1 MDLLLLGVTA
11 ASLALAACMTL
22 VAWKLR
28 RDARRRSDAR
38 VAVLESL
45 AFGEPDVDAE
55 PESAAVVREPI
66 TEQMSVPVGE
76 PIVDDVPVPIAVVP
90 TADQLTHAPL
100 AQAPR
105 DVHRPT
111 WDAALGARLGRS
123 ITAID
128 IEPEAET
135 PADEQMFVPAVATS
149 SSGPR
154 RVLVLAAV
162 VVVMIGGV
170 SAAYLLRGDLSLPSF
185 ATTTFTPAQTARQD
199 VAPLE
204 LLSLRHTVAGPG
216 QFTVTGLVQNPQ
228 QGRHVA
234 GLVAVVYLF
243 DAQGRYLASGK
254 TPLEYPSL
262 RPGDEAPFV
271 VTIPATGDEVSR
283 YRVGFRLED
292 GAVVAHVDR
301 RGQPPASTTGE
312 AIDPE
317 QSSGV
322 PRARRIG

>member
-11 ASLALAACMTL
+11 ASLTLALGMTF

-38 VAVLESL
+38 VAVLETL
-45 AFGEPDVDAE
+45 AFSE
-55 PESAAVVREPI
+55 PEDDGEFESTTMRAEAPVRPVP
-66 TEQMSVPVGE
+66 SVPE
-76 PIVDDVPVPIAVVP
+76 APEPVPIPAV
-90 TADQLTHAPL
+90 DRLTHAPL
-100 AQAPR
+100 APPAN
-105 DVHRPT
+105 DAKRPV
-111 WDAALGARLGRS
+111 WDGALGARLGRS
-123 ITAID
+123 ITTID
-128 IEPEAET
+128 VEPEA
-135 PADEQMFVPAVATS
+135 PADDRMFVPAVPTS

-170 SAAYLLRGDLSLPSF
+170 SAAYVLGGDLSIPSF
-185 ATTTFTPAQTARQD
+185 ATTAPSAPQAQARQD

-204 LLSLRHTVAGPG
+204 LLSLRHTVGAPG

-228 QGRHVA
+228 LGRHVS
-234 GLVAVVYLF
+234 GLVVVVYLF

-271 VTIPATGDEVSR
+271 VTIPASGDDVSR
-283 YRVGFRLED
+283 YRVGFRLKD

-312 AIDPE
+312 AIDPD
-317 QSSGV
+317 QSSGA

>member
-1 MDLLLLGVTA
+1 MDLLLLGLTA
-11 ASLALAACMTL
+11 ASLAVAACMTL
-22 VAWKLR
+22 VALKLR
-28 RDARRRSDAR
+28 GDARRRSDAR

-45 AFGEPDVDAE
+45 AFGEPEVDVRHEFESDAVMPE
-55 PESAAVVREPI
+55 PAVIEAPAPEPL
-66 TEQMSVPVGE
+66 PARAPAPA
-76 PIVDDVPVPIAVVP
+76 PIPAV
-90 TADQLTHAPL
+90 DQLTHAPI
-100 AQAPR
+100 AQPAR
-105 DVHRPT
+105 DVSRPV
-111 WDAALGARLGRS
+111 WDAALGTRPGRS

-128 IEPEAET
+128 VEPTT
-135 PADEQMFVPAVATS
+135 PADEPMFVPAVPS

-154 RVLVLAAV
+154 RILVLAAV

-170 SAAYLLRGDLSLPSF
+170 SAAYVLSGDLSLPGF
-185 ATTTFTPAQTARQD
+185 ATTTFGSPQTPARQD
-199 VAPLE
+199 AAPLE
-204 LLSLRHTVAGPG
+204 LLSLRHTVGAPG

-228 QGRHVA
+228 QGRHVS

-254 TPLEYPSL
+254 TPLEYPAL

-271 VTIPATGDEVSR
+271 VTIPSAGDDVSR

-312 AIDPE
+312 AIGSDPA
-317 QSSGV
+317 SGA

>member
-11 ASLALAACMTL
+11 ASLTLALGMTL

-45 AFGEPDVDAE
+45 AFSE
-55 PESAAVVREPI
+55 PEDNGEFESGTMR
-66 TEQMSVPVGE
+66 TEVPVIPVPSVPE
-76 PIVDDVPVPIAVVP
+76 APQPVPIPA
-90 TADQLTHAPL
+90 ADRLTHAPL
-100 AQAPR
+100 AQPAR
-105 DVHRPT
+105 DANRPV
-111 WDAALGARLGRS
+111 WDGALGARLGRS

-128 IEPEAET
+128 VEPEA
-135 PADEQMFVPAVATS
+135 PADDRMFVPAVPTS

-170 SAAYLLRGDLSLPSF
+170 SAAYVLRGDLSIPSF
-185 ATTTFTPAQTARQD
+185 ATTTLGGPQAQARQD

-204 LLSLRHTVAGPG
+204 LLSLRHTVGAPG

-228 QGRHVA
+228 QGRHVS
-234 GLVAVVYLF
+234 GLVVVVYLF

-254 TPLEYPSL
+254 TPLEYAAL

-271 VTIPATGDEVSR
+271 VTVPASGDDVSR

-317 QSSGV
+317 HASGV
-322 PRARRIG
+322 PGARRIG